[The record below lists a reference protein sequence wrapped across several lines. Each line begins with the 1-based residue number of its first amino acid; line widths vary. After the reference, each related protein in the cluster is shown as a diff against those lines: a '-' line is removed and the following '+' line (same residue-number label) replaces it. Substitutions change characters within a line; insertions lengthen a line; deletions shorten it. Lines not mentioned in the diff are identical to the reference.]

1 MFPAFA
7 SVMVAVG
14 GSGSK
19 SLKEALL
26 VYRGKADRLVVSFG
40 LGVIQGLS
48 SEIGKGKAACTQ
60 LCLVWTVRDRGK
72 PIIRPQSALR

>member
-1 MFPAFA
+1 MFPAFS

-19 SLKEALL
+19 SPKQALL
-26 VYRGKADRLVVSFG
+26 KATLMARVVVVSFG
-40 LGVIQGLS
+40 LGVIQGLL